1 MKIIEITSINLRK
14 TETKLFSLYD
24 SIYFSLF
31 SFDDKNFI
39 LFRENKYLKIK
50 YKGLRNKQKGELTF
64 SPAKNSI

>member
-39 LFRENKYLKIK
+39 YFIK